1 MEMQCSSYNKYVIV
15 LACGRGK
22 RMGKDIPKQF
32 LLLNDEPIVITTIKN
47 IHKINKDY
55 KIILVLNKED
65 VSYWQQLTQKYS
77 FSIPLNIVFGGD
89 ERYHSV
95 KNAINSINDC
105 DNSLVAIHDGVRPFI
120 NKQMMNDCFS
130 VAEEK
135 GNAVCGIICSDS
147 VRKIDEDKNNSMLD
161 RNKVI
166 LIQTPQCFRLS
177 LIKQAYNQ
185 PFNPVFTDDASY
197 VENLNERINIVK
209 GRKENIKITLPIDL
223 EIAKVIK
230 EQEDDK

>member
-1 MEMQCSSYNKYVIV
+1 
-15 LACGRGK
+15 
-22 RMGKDIPKQF
+22 
-32 LLLNDEPIVITTIKN
+32 
-47 IHKINKDY
+47 
-55 KIILVLNKED
+55 
-65 VSYWQQLTQKYS
+65 
-77 FSIPLNIVFGGD
+77 
-89 ERYHSV
+89 
-95 KNAINSINDC
+95 
-105 DNSLVAIHDGVRPFI
+105 
-120 NKQMMNDCFS
+120 MMNDCFS
-130 VAEEK
+130 VAEEN
-135 GNAVCGIICSDS
+135 GTAVCGIICSDS

-197 VENLNERINIVK
+197 VEDLNERINIIK